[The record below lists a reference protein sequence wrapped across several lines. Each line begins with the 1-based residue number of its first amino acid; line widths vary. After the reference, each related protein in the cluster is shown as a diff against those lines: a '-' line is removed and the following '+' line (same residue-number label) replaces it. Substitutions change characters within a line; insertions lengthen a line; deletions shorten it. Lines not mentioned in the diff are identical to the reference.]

1 MKPPLT
7 PLSLILILACLSTSS
22 AAEPAVTKPAVTKP
36 APDLVLRN
44 GRIVDGTGSPWFSGD
59 VAIRNNRIV
68 AIGRIPEQGK
78 SEKDLRGLV
87 IAPGFIDIHSH
98 SDTLLLED
106 GAAQSKLRQG
116 VTTEVLGEGDSIGPS
131 SGKLGPKKFTVRDQ
145 TLQWSTLGEYFDT
158 LEQETVA
165 VNVASYV
172 GLSTVWR
179 CVMGDSFERPTDD
192 QRQQMRELVRQAMA
206 DGAMGLSSMLAM
218 PPGSLATTDDIV
230 DLCTEVAKAGGI
242 YSSHIRNEG
251 TGVFEAVKEAI
262 EIGERAHLPVDMI
275 HLKIADQKYWGR
287 MSEIVALI
295 DAARTR
301 GVNVQAHVYPYT
313 RGNNDLSS
321 ILPPWVHEGG
331 PAMLRERLK
340 QPALRAQM
348 KRDIQQGLPGWYN
361 HYTAVGGDW
370 SRMLI
375 SKETTFKGLTMD
387 RVLAE
392 RTRNKGARNQET
404 APDLLEEFLNYLDE
418 EGGSVSTVYAHH
430 TEEDMTTALVQ
441 PWCSVGSDGLAFAC
455 DGPLRRGNPHP
466 RSFGTFPRILG
477 VYVRETK
484 LLTLEEAIRKMT
496 SQNALK
502 LGLRDRGLVAVG
514 YYADLVVFNESEIID
529 HATYTEPFQYPDGIR
544 HVLVN
549 GQIALENGQPTT
561 VRSGRAIRG
570 RN

>member
-1 MKPPLT
+1 M
-7 PLSLILILACLSTSS
+7 
-22 AAEPAVTKPAVTKP
+22 
-36 APDLVLRN
+36 
-44 GRIVDGTGSPWFSGD
+44 
-59 VAIRNNRIV
+59 
-68 AIGRIPEQGK
+68 
-78 SEKDLRGLV
+78 
-87 IAPGFIDIHSH
+87 
-98 SDTLLLED
+98 
-106 GAAQSKLRQG
+106 
-116 VTTEVLGEGDSIGPS
+116 
-131 SGKLGPKKFTVRDQ
+131 
-145 TLQWSTLGEYFDT
+145 
-158 LEQETVA
+158 
-165 VNVASYV
+165 
-172 GLSTVWR
+172 
-179 CVMGDSFERPTDD
+179 
-192 QRQQMRELVRQAMA
+192 
-206 DGAMGLSSMLAM
+206 
-218 PPGSLATTDDIV
+218 
-230 DLCTEVAKAGGI
+230 
-242 YSSHIRNEG
+242 
-251 TGVFEAVKEAI
+251 KEAI

-340 QPALRAQM
+340 QPALREQM

-404 APDLLEEFLNYLDE
+404 APDLLDEFLNYLDE

>member
-1 MKPPLT
+1 M
-7 PLSLILILACLSTSS
+7 
-22 AAEPAVTKPAVTKP
+22 
-36 APDLVLRN
+36 
-44 GRIVDGTGSPWFSGD
+44 
-59 VAIRNNRIV
+59 

-262 EIGERAHLPVDMI
+262 EIGERAHLPVDML

-340 QPALRAQM
+340 QPALREQM

-404 APDLLEEFLNYLDE
+404 APDLLDEFLNYLDE